1 MLFMIASD
9 IHGSNYY
16 AEMLIDRFN
25 GMKADKL
32 ILLGDILYHGP
43 RNDLPKDYAPKKV
56 ASLLN
61 EYAGR
66 ILTVRGNCE
75 AEVDQMML
83 DFPALG
89 DYAYLYLDGVGIY
102 ATHGHHAGENNP
114 PPIRNNEILLCGHTH
129 IPKCAPHEGF
139 VYMNPG
145 SVSIPKEGSA
155 HSFMTFE
162 NGVFRW
168 IDLETN
174 EVYQEYRV

>member
-1 MLFMIASD
+1 MLWMIASD
-9 IHGSNYY
+9 IHGSFYY
-16 AEMLIDRFN
+16 ASMLMEKFKKK
-25 GMKADKL
+25 KAEKL

-56 ASLLN
+56 AALLN
-61 EYAGR
+61 EYADK
-66 ILTVRGNCE
+66 IVTVRGNCE

-89 DYAYLYLDGVGIY
+89 DYAYLYLNGTGIY
-102 ATHGHHAGENNP
+102 ASHGHHASESAP
-114 PPIRNNEILLCGHTH
+114 PPLKKGEILLCGHTH
-129 IPKCAPHEGF
+129 IPKCSVHENF

-162 NGVFRW
+162 DGVFKW
-168 IDLETN
+168 ENLEN
-174 EVYQEYRV
+174 GEVYMEYRG